1 MPPKILFLHGVGSGE
16 AERRWLDGLNR
27 GLATLNVDPV
37 AADQVIAPEY
47 AWLLSADIDRVKSP
61 ENTYKVKKDTAE
73 RRLFFRRQSR
83 IERLLTPKNLA
94 DKAGLGTWPDAV
106 VEPLQN
112 AAIVSK
118 LGMLKQVS
126 NYMRQEALRS
136 AILRQVLKDVPKSGE
151 LILIGHSLGSIVAI
165 DLIDHLPP
173 DLKVSRFLTIGSP
186 AGSEVVHRGHE
197 KLLKRFPYAR
207 VNDWSNIYSTN
218 DPVTAGRGLASTFK
232 AAQDF
237 RIRIP
242 RTTDNILAH
251 KAEHYLEH
259 PAVTTLIADALYP
272 PVEAATTDIDF
283 CVRLDDTDFD
293 ALLALRFAD
302 RVRKRI
308 PDTKGLNNADE
319 VATRFEDALDVLK
332 DQLVESAIER
342 RGGVAGLPPEIAS
355 VQRGEVPSIARCL
368 EIGDAVRR
376 TVTLAYSNLVD
387 PFEIEVGGAVIEAIP
402 DFFADLGFTTGQGRK
417 VEDAIEDV
425 TRTIAEATKPPP
437 GPWAGRTA
445 VAAAGVAVVA
455 MGPIGIV
462 AGGSA
467 YAGAAAV
474 TAGLAAFGPGGM
486 MGGLAMLA
494 GLAGTGSAVA
504 ATAATLRPGTPARM
518 DDPRDLAM
526 RVAISAALHRLE
538 EPADPD
544 LWNML
549 TDAETL
555 ASDSIN
561 RLVEFSDPTSLRLK
575 QQQHLLTTIGALI
588 SFAQENGLVTDAV
601 EK

>member
-1 MPPKILFLHGVGSGE
+1 MPHKILFLHGVGSGE
-16 AERRWLDGLNR
+16 SERKWLNGLNR
-27 GLATLNVDPV
+27 GLATLNLDPIV
-37 AADQVIAPEY
+37 PDQVIAPEY
-47 AWLLSADIDRVKSP
+47 AWLLSADIDRVKP
-61 ENTYKVKKDTAE
+61 PDNTYKVKKDTAE
-73 RRLFFRRQSR
+73 RRTFFLRQSR
-83 IERLLTPKNLA
+83 VERLLTPKNLA
-94 DKAGLGTWPDAV
+94 DKAGLRSWPDAV
-106 VEPLQN
+106 VEPLQT
-112 AAIVSK
+112 AAIASK
-118 LGMLKQVS
+118 LGILRQVS
-126 NYMRQEALRS
+126 NYMKQEALRS
-136 AILRQVLKDVPKSGE
+136 AILRQILKDVPTSGE

-173 DLKVSRFLTIGSP
+173 DLKVTRFLTIGSP
-186 AGSEVVHRGHE
+186 AGSEVVHKGHE

-237 RIRIP
+237 RIRIS

-251 KAEHYLEH
+251 KSEHYLEH

-293 ALLALRFAD
+293 SLLTLRFAD
-302 RVRKRI
+302 RVRERI
-308 PDTKGLNNADE
+308 AETKGLKNADE
-319 VATRFEDALDVLK
+319 VAVRFKDALDVLK
-332 DQLVESAIER
+332 DQLVEAAVER
-342 RGGVAGLPPEIAS
+342 RGGVAGLPPEMAA
-355 VQRGEVPSIARCL
+355 VRRGEVPSITRCL

-387 PFEIEVGGAVIEAIP
+387 PFEIEVGSAMIEAIP
-402 DFFADLGFTTGQGRK
+402 DFFADLGFTTGQGRH

-425 TRTIAEATKPPP
+425 TRTIAQATKPPP
-437 GPWAGRTA
+437 APWAGRAA
-445 VAAAGVAVVA
+445 VAAAGAAVVA
-455 MGPIGIV
+455 TGPIGV
-462 AGGSA
+462 
-467 YAGAAAV
+467 V
-474 TAGLAAFGPGGM
+474 GM
-486 MGGLAMLA
+486 AGGLAMLA
-494 GLAGTGSAVA
+494 GLARTGSAVA
-504 ATAATLRPGTPARM
+504 STAATLRTGTIARM

-538 EPADPD
+538 EPTDRD

-561 RLVEFSDPTSLRLK
+561 RLAEFSDPLSLRLR
-575 QQQHLLTTIGALI
+575 QQQHLLDTIGALI
-588 SFAQENGLVTDAV
+588 TFAQENGLVTEAV
-601 EK
+601 ES

>member
-37 AADQVIAPEY
+37 AGDQVIAPEY

-387 PFEIEVGGAVIEAIP
+387 PFEIEVGDAVIEAIP

>member
-437 GPWAGRTA
+437 VPWAGRTA
-445 VAAAGVAVVA
+445 VAATGVAVVA

-555 ASDSIN
+555 ASDSLN

>member
-37 AADQVIAPEY
+37 AGDQVIAPEY

-207 VNDWSNIYSTN
+207 VNDWSNIHSTN

>member
-402 DFFADLGFTTGQGRK
+402 DFFADLGFTTGQGRT
-417 VEDAIEDV
+417 VEDAIGDV

>member
-1 MPPKILFLHGVGSGE
+1 MRTPGLFSSL
-16 AERRWLDGLNR
+16 LDGLNR

-37 AADQVIAPEY
+37 AGDQVIAPEY

-308 PDTKGLNNADE
+308 PDIKGLNNADE

>member
-402 DFFADLGFTTGQGRK
+402 DFFADLGFTSGQGRK

>member
-16 AERRWLDGLNR
+16 AERTWLDGLNR
-27 GLATLNVDPV
+27 GLSTLNVDPV
-37 AADQVIAPEY
+37 PADQVIAPEY
-47 AWLLSADIDRVKSP
+47 AWLLSADIDRVKAP
-61 ENTYKVKKDTAE
+61 DNTYKVKKDTAE
-73 RRLFFRRQSR
+73 RRVFFRRQSR

-94 DKAGLGTWPDAV
+94 DKAGLRTWPDAV
-106 VEPLQN
+106 IEPLQN
-112 AAIVSK
+112 AAIASK
-118 LGMLKQVS
+118 LGMLRQVS
-126 NYMRQEALRS
+126 NYMKQEALRS

-186 AGSEVVHRGHE
+186 AGSEVVHKGHD

-251 KAEHYLEH
+251 KSEHYLEH
-259 PAVTTLIADALYP
+259 PAVATLIADALCP
-272 PVEAATTDIDF
+272 PDEAATTDIDF
-283 CVRLDDTDFD
+283 CARLDDTDFD
-293 ALLALRFAD
+293 ALLTLRFAD
-302 RVRKRI
+302 RVRERI
-308 PDTKGLNNADE
+308 ADTKGVGNADE
-319 VATRFEDALDVLK
+319 AATRFKDALDVLK
-332 DQLVESAIER
+332 DQFVESAVER
-342 RGGVAGLPPEIAS
+342 RGGVAGLPQEMAA
-355 VQRGEVPSIARCL
+355 VRRGEVPSIKRCL

-387 PFEIEVGGAVIEAIP
+387 PFEIEVGSAVIEAIP
-402 DFFADLGFTTGQGRK
+402 DFFADLGFIKQQGRE
-417 VEDAIEDV
+417 VEKAIEEV
-425 TRTIAEATKPPP
+425 TKAIAEAAKPAS

-445 VAAAGVAVVA
+445 VAAAGVAIVA
-455 MGPIGIV
+455 MGPIGILGM
-462 AGGSA
+462 AGGL
-467 YAGAAAV
+467 
-474 TAGLAAFGPGGM
+474 TL
-486 MGGLAMLA
+486 LT
-494 GLAGTGSAVA
+494 GLAGTGSAAA

-526 RVAISAALHRLE
+526 RVAISAALRRLE

-561 RLVEFSDPTSLRLK
+561 RLAEFSDPSSLRLR
-575 QQQHLLTTIGALI
+575 QQQHLLAAIGALI
-588 SFAQENGLVTDAV
+588 AFAQKNGLVSEAV
-601 EK
+601 ES

>member
-37 AADQVIAPEY
+37 AGDQVIAPEY

-293 ALLALRFAD
+293 ALLALRFAE

-387 PFEIEVGGAVIEAIP
+387 PFEIEVGGAVIAAIP

-588 SFAQENGLVTDAV
+588 SFAQTNGLVTDAV

>member
-94 DKAGLGTWPDAV
+94 DKAGLRTWPDAV

-136 AILRQVLKDVPKSGE
+136 AILRQVLKDVPNSGE

-272 PVEAATTDIDF
+272 PVEAATTDIDS

-342 RGGVAGLPPEIAS
+342 RGGVAGLPPEIAA

-387 PFEIEVGGAVIEAIP
+387 PFEIEVGGAVIAAIP
-402 DFFADLGFTTGQGRK
+402 DFFADLGFTTGQGRT

-425 TRTIAEATKPPP
+425 TKTIAEATKPPP

-518 DDPRDLAM
+518 DDPQDLAM

>member
-1 MPPKILFLHGVGSGE
+1 M
-16 AERRWLDGLNR
+16 
-27 GLATLNVDPV
+27 
-37 AADQVIAPEY
+37 IAPEY
-47 AWLLSADIDRVKSP
+47 AWLLSADIDRVKAP
-61 ENTYKVKKDTAE
+61 DNTYKVKKDTAE

-106 VEPLQN
+106 IEPLQN

-118 LGMLKQVS
+118 LGMLRQVS

-425 TRTIAEATKPPP
+425 TRTIAEATKPPL

-588 SFAQENGLVTDAV
+588 SFALENGLVTDAV

>member
-1 MPPKILFLHGVGSGE
+1 MTRS

-94 DKAGLGTWPDAV
+94 AKAGLGTWPDAV

>member
-1 MPPKILFLHGVGSGE
+1 
-16 AERRWLDGLNR
+16 
-27 GLATLNVDPV
+27 
-37 AADQVIAPEY
+37 
-47 AWLLSADIDRVKSP
+47 
-61 ENTYKVKKDTAE
+61 
-73 RRLFFRRQSR
+73 
-83 IERLLTPKNLA
+83 
-94 DKAGLGTWPDAV
+94 
-106 VEPLQN
+106 
-112 AAIVSK
+112 
-118 LGMLKQVS
+118 MLKQVS

-342 RGGVAGLPPEIAS
+342 RGGVASLPPEIAS

-402 DFFADLGFTTGQGRK
+402 DFFADLGFTTGQGRE